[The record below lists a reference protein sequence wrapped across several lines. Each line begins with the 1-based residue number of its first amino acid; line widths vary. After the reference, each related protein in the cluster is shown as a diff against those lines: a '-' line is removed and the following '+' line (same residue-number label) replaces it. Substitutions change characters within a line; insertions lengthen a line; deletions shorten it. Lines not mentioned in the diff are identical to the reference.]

1 MSKQC
6 KCGKGYVSQWD
17 NKCGNCRTKKEQK
30 DHEYALGCVSGC
42 QCESQTDALIFY
54 KEVRNHCK

>member
-6 KCGKGYVSQWD
+6 KCGKGYASLWD

-30 DHEYALGCVSGC
+30 DHQYALNHIDLTTGMAIS
-42 QCESQTDALIFY
+42 EAY
-54 KEVRNHCK
+54 KHVRKVIK